1 MTLLPRLTLLAAA
14 LAPLLASAGLHAEAM
29 YFTPCAD
36 TAVPGSLCSGLNVPG
51 SYDAQ
56 GRAVG
61 EPDAMHVFVR
71 KIAADVSAGKPAK
84 GTLWLVAGG
93 PGESG
98 AAFYSLLP
106 TLRRSF
112 PGFEFLIPDHR
123 GTGHSSRLCK
133 VEESEQSPGGRA
145 LAGAEWGSCFAGINL
160 MPDYAAQ
167 FSITTAAR
175 DLQALIDGEQG
186 KNKAPVYVYG
196 VSYGTQLV
204 LRTLQLGP
212 LPVKGVILDSLVPPQ
227 TDARWDLSQRSH
239 VVDAAGRQVLARCD
253 ADAACHAALGE
264 PAASVYR
271 RVLDKVQ
278 ADPAMLAKIPG
289 KNLKNFLGG
298 MLDVPAARDRIPYLL
313 HDLDHGKEGELTAVR
328 ATLTQAAASLGSYPQ
343 SPLSIPLVNIISN
356 SENNLQAS
364 LRPGWT
370 AADID
375 RDEAGLLFSSPLPRI
390 LLGGGLPT
398 YPRDGYFGAL
408 PAAMP
413 PTLVLQ
419 GTLDPKTPY
428 AGAQA
433 QVQAL
438 TQSKAGKVALSTV
451 HDAPHFIL
459 WTAPACFERASTR
472 FIAGKPAQDC
482 TLQFPPTN

>member
-1 MTLLPRLTLLAAA
+1 MTFLPRLTLLST
-14 LAPLLASAGLHAEAM
+14 LLASTCLHAEPLV
-29 YFTPCAD
+29 FTPCSD
-36 TAVPGSLCSGLNVPG
+36 TAAPGSLCSGLNVPG

-56 GRAVG
+56 GRAIG
-61 EPDAMHVFVR
+61 DADAMHVFVR
-71 KIAADVSAGKPAK
+71 KFAADVPAGKPAK

-145 LAGAEWGSCFAGINL
+145 LAGVEWGSCFAGINL
-160 MPDYAAQ
+160 VPEYAGQ
-167 FSITTAAR
+167 FSITMAAR
-175 DLQALIDGEQG
+175 DLKGLIEGEQG
-186 KNKAPVYVYG
+186 KKKPPVYVYS

-212 LPVKGVILDSLVPPQ
+212 LPVQGVILDSLVPPQ

-239 VVDAAGRQVLARCD
+239 VVNTVGMQALARCD
-253 ADAACHAALGE
+253 ADAACHSALGE
-264 PAASVYR
+264 PAATLYR
-271 RVLDKVQ
+271 RVLDKAQ
-278 ADPAMLAKIPG
+278 ADPALLATIPG

-298 MLDVPAARDRIPYLL
+298 MLDVPNARARIPYLL
-313 HDLDHGKEGELTAVR
+313 QDLDRGGEAELASVR
-328 ATLTQAAASLGSYPQ
+328 ATLTDAAASLGSYPQ
-343 SPLSIPLVNIISN
+343 SPLSIPLVSIISN
-356 SENNLQAS
+356 SENNLQPS

-370 AADID
+370 AADIA
-375 RDEAGLLFSSPLPRI
+375 RDEADLLFTSPLPRI

-398 YPRDGYFGAL
+398 YPRDVYFGVL
-408 PAAMP
+408 PEKMP

-433 QVQAL
+433 QVQAF
-438 TQSKAGKVALSTV
+438 TQSKAGKVALSSV
-451 HDAPHFIL
+451 HNAPHFIL
-459 WTAPACFERASTR
+459 WTAPACFEQASKR
-472 FIAGKPAQDC
+472 FIAGKPAHDC
-482 TLQFPPTN
+482 TL

>member
-1 MTLLPRLTLLAAA
+1 MTFLPRLTLLST
-14 LAPLLASAGLHAEAM
+14 LLASTCLHAEPLV
-29 YFTPCAD
+29 FTPCSD
-36 TAVPGSLCSGLNVPG
+36 TAAPGSLCSGLNVPG

-56 GRAVG
+56 GRAIG
-61 EPDAMHVFVR
+61 SADAMHVFVR
-71 KIAADVSAGKPAK
+71 KFAADVPAGKPAK

-160 MPDYAAQ
+160 VPEYAGQ
-167 FSITTAAR
+167 FSITMAAR
-175 DLQALIDGEQG
+175 DLKALIEGEQG
-186 KNKAPVYVYG
+186 KKKPPVYVYS

-212 LPVKGVILDSLVPPQ
+212 LPVQGIIFDSLVPPQ

-239 VVDAAGRQVLARCD
+239 VVNTVGMQVLASCD
-253 ADAACHAALGE
+253 ADAACHSALGE
-264 PAASVYR
+264 PAATLYR
-271 RVLDKVQ
+271 RVLDKAQ
-278 ADPAMLAKIPG
+278 ADPALLATIPG

-298 MLDVPAARDRIPYLL
+298 MLDVPNARARIPYLL
-313 HDLDHGKEGELTAVR
+313 QDLDRGGETELTSVR
-328 ATLTQAAASLGSYPQ
+328 ATLTDAAASLGSYPQ
-343 SPLSIPLVNIISN
+343 SPLSIPLVSIISN
-356 SENNLQAS
+356 SENNLQPS

-370 AADID
+370 AADIA
-375 RDEAGLLFSSPLPRI
+375 RDEAELLFTSPLPRI

-398 YPRDGYFGAL
+398 YPRDAYFGVL
-408 PAAMP
+408 PEKMP

-433 QVQAL
+433 QVRAL
-438 TQSKAGKVALSTV
+438 TQRKAGKVALSTV
-451 HDAPHFIL
+451 HNAPHFIL
-459 WTAPACFERASTR
+459 WTAPACFEQASTR
-472 FIAGKPAQDC
+472 FIAGKPAHDC
-482 TLQFPPTN
+482 TL

>member
-1 MTLLPRLTLLAAA
+1 MTLLPRLSLLATLLAG
-14 LAPLLASAGLHAEAM
+14 ASLHAEPM
-29 YFTPCAD
+29 FFTPCSD
-36 TAVPGSLCSGLNVPG
+36 TAAPGSLCSGLNVPG
-51 SYDAQ
+51 HYDAQ

-61 EPDAMHVFVR
+61 DADAMHVFVR
-71 KIAADVSAGKPAK
+71 KFAADVPAGKPAR

-98 AAFYSLLP
+98 ASFYSLLP

-145 LAGAEWGSCFAGINL
+145 LAGAEWASCFKGINL
-160 MPDYAAQ
+160 MPEYAAQ

-175 DLQALIDGEQG
+175 DLKALIEGERSKRKQP
-186 KNKAPVYVYG
+186 PVYVYS

-212 LPVKGVILDSLVPPQ
+212 LPVQGVIFDSLVPPQ

-239 VVDAAGRQVLARCD
+239 VVNQVGLQVLARCD
-253 ADAACHAALGE
+253 ADAACHATLGE
-264 PAASVYR
+264 PAEALYR

-278 ADPAMLAKIPG
+278 AEPALLAKIPG
-289 KNLKNFLGG
+289 KNLKNFLGS
-298 MLDVPAARDRIPYLL
+298 MLDVPAARARIPSLL
-313 HDLDHGKEGELTAVR
+313 RDLDQGKDGELAAVR
-328 ATLTQAAASLGSYPQ
+328 ATLTDAAASLGSYPQ
-343 SPLSIPLVNIISN
+343 SPLSIPLVSIISN
-356 SENNLQAS
+356 SENNLQPS
-364 LRPGWT
+364 LRPDWT
-370 AADID
+370 AADLD
-375 RDEAGLLFSSPLPRI
+375 REEADLLLTSPLPRI

-398 YPRDGYFGAL
+398 YPRDAYFGAL
-408 PAAMP
+408 PAKVP

-438 TQSKAGKVALSTV
+438 TQRKAGKVALVTV
-451 HDAPHFIL
+451 HNAPHFIL
-459 WTAPACFERASTR
+459 WTAPACFEQASTR
-472 FIAGKPAQDC
+472 FLAGKPAQDC
-482 TLQFPPTN
+482 TL

>member
-1 MTLLPRLTLLAAA
+1 MTLLPRLSLLATV
-14 LAPLLASAGLHAEAM
+14 LAPLLMAGTCLHAEPM
-29 YFTPCAD
+29 FFTPCSD
-36 TAVPGSLCSGLNVPG
+36 TAAPGSLCSGLNVPG

-61 EPDAMHVFVR
+61 DADAMHVFVR
-71 KIAADVSAGKPAK
+71 KFAADVPAGKPAK

-98 AAFYSLLP
+98 ASFYSLLP
-106 TLRRSF
+106 ALRRSF

-145 LAGAEWGSCFAGINL
+145 LAGAEWASCFKGINL
-160 MPDYAAQ
+160 MPEYAAQ

-175 DLQALIDGEQG
+175 DLQALIEGERSKSKRKQP
-186 KNKAPVYVYG
+186 PVYVYS

-204 LRTLQLGP
+204 LRTLQLGA
-212 LPVKGVILDSLVPPQ
+212 LPVQGVIFDSLVPPQ

-239 VVDAAGRQVLARCD
+239 VVNQVGLQVLARCD

-264 PAASVYR
+264 PAATVYR
-271 RVLDKVQ
+271 RVLDKAQ
-278 ADPAMLAKIPG
+278 ADPALLAKIPG

-298 MLDVPAARDRIPYLL
+298 MLDVPAARARIPYLL
-313 HDLDHGKEGELTAVR
+313 HDLDRGGETELAAVR
-328 ATLTQAAASLGSYPQ
+328 ATLTDAAASLGSYPQ
-343 SPLSIPLVNIISN
+343 SPLSIPLVSIISN
-356 SENNLQAS
+356 SENNLQPS
-364 LRPGWT
+364 LRPNWT
-370 AADID
+370 AFDLDREEAD
-375 RDEAGLLFSSPLPRI
+375 LLLTSPLPRI

-398 YPRDGYFGAL
+398 YPRDAYFGAL
-408 PAAMP
+408 PAKVP

-438 TQSKAGKVALSTV
+438 RQSKAGKVVLSTV
-451 HDAPHFIL
+451 QNAPHFIL
-459 WTAPACFERASTR
+459 WTAPACFEQATSR
-472 FIAGKPAQDC
+472 FIAGKAPQDC
-482 TLQFPPTN
+482 AL

>member
-1 MTLLPRLTLLAAA
+1 MTLLPRLTLLAA
-14 LAPLLASAGLHAEAM
+14 LLAGTSLHAEPM
-29 YFTPCAD
+29 FFTPCSD
-36 TAVPGSLCSGLNVPG
+36 TAAPGSLCSGLNVPG

-61 EPDAMHVFVR
+61 EADAMHVFVR
-71 KIAADVSAGKPAK
+71 KFAADVPAGKPAK

-98 AAFYSLLP
+98 ASFYSLLP
-106 TLRRSF
+106 ALRRSF

-145 LAGAEWGSCFAGINL
+145 LAGAEWASCFKGINL
-160 MPDYAAQ
+160 MPEYAAQ

-175 DLQALIDGEQG
+175 DLKALIEGERS
-186 KNKAPVYVYG
+186 KRKRPPVYVYS

-212 LPVKGVILDSLVPPQ
+212 LPVQGVIFDSLVPPQ
-227 TDARWDLSQRSH
+227 ADARWDLSQRSH
-239 VVDAAGRQVLARCD
+239 VVNQVGLQVLARCD

-264 PAASVYR
+264 PAATLYR

-278 ADPAMLAKIPG
+278 ADPALLAKVPG

-298 MLDVPAARDRIPYLL
+298 MLDVPAARARIPSLL
-313 HDLDHGKEGELTAVR
+313 RDLDQGKDGELAAVR
-328 ATLTQAAASLGSYPQ
+328 ATLTDAAASLGSYPQ
-343 SPLSIPLVNIISN
+343 SPLSIPLVSIISN
-356 SENNLQAS
+356 SENNLQPS
-364 LRPGWT
+364 LRPDWT
-370 AADID
+370 AADLD
-375 RDEAGLLFSSPLPRI
+375 REEADLLLTSPLPRI

-398 YPRDGYFGAL
+398 YPRDAYFGAL
-408 PAAMP
+408 PAKVP

-438 TQSKAGKVALSTV
+438 TQRKAGKVALVTV
-451 HDAPHFIL
+451 HNAPHFIL
-459 WTAPACFERASTR
+459 WTAPACFEQASTR
-472 FIAGKPAQDC
+472 FLAGKPAQDC
-482 TLQFPPTN
+482 TL

>member
-1 MTLLPRLTLLAAA
+1 MTLLPRLSLLATV
-14 LAPLLASAGLHAEAM
+14 LAPLLMAGTCLHAEPM
-29 YFTPCAD
+29 FFTPCSD
-36 TAVPGSLCSGLNVPG
+36 TAAPGSLCSGLNVPG

-56 GRAVG
+56 GHAVG
-61 EPDAMHVFVR
+61 DADAMHVFVR
-71 KIAADVSAGKPAK
+71 KFAADVPAGKPAK

-98 AAFYSLLP
+98 ASFYSLLP
-106 TLRRSF
+106 ALRRSF

-145 LAGAEWGSCFAGINL
+145 LAGAEWASCFKGINL
-160 MPDYAAQ
+160 MPEYAAQ

-175 DLQALIDGEQG
+175 DLQALIEGERSKSKRKQP
-186 KNKAPVYVYG
+186 PVYVYS

-204 LRTLQLGP
+204 LRTLQLGA
-212 LPVKGVILDSLVPPQ
+212 LPVQGVIFDSLVPPQ

-239 VVDAAGRQVLARCD
+239 VVNQVGLQVLARCD

-264 PAASVYR
+264 PAATVYR
-271 RVLDKVQ
+271 RVLDKAQ
-278 ADPAMLAKIPG
+278 ADPALLAKIPG

-298 MLDVPAARDRIPYLL
+298 MLDVPAARARIPYLL
-313 HDLDHGKEGELTAVR
+313 HDLDRGGETELAAVR
-328 ATLTQAAASLGSYPQ
+328 ATLTDAAASLGSYPQ
-343 SPLSIPLVNIISN
+343 SPLSIPLVSIISN
-356 SENNLQAS
+356 SENNLQPS
-364 LRPGWT
+364 LRPNWT
-370 AADID
+370 AFDLDREEAD
-375 RDEAGLLFSSPLPRI
+375 LLLTSPLPRI

-398 YPRDGYFGAL
+398 YPRDAYFGAL
-408 PAAMP
+408 PAKVP

-438 TQSKAGKVALSTV
+438 RQSKAGKVVLSTV
-451 HDAPHFIL
+451 QNAPHFIL
-459 WTAPACFERASTR
+459 WTAPACFEQATSR
-472 FIAGKPAQDC
+472 FIAGKAPQDC
-482 TLQFPPTN
+482 AL

>member
-1 MTLLPRLTLLAAA
+1 MTLLPRLSLLATLLAG
-14 LAPLLASAGLHAEAM
+14 ASLHAEPM
-29 YFTPCAD
+29 FFTPCSD
-36 TAVPGSLCSGLNVPG
+36 TAAPGSLCSGLNVPG
-51 SYDAQ
+51 HYDAQ

-61 EPDAMHVFVR
+61 DADAMHVFVR
-71 KIAADVSAGKPAK
+71 KFAADVPAGKPAK

-98 AAFYSLLP
+98 ASFYSLLP

-145 LAGAEWGSCFAGINL
+145 LAGAEWASCFKGINL
-160 MPDYAAQ
+160 MPEYAAQ

-175 DLQALIDGEQG
+175 DLKALIEGERSKRKQP
-186 KNKAPVYVYG
+186 PVYVYS

-212 LPVKGVILDSLVPPQ
+212 LPVQGVIFDSLVPPQ

-239 VVDAAGRQVLARCD
+239 VVNQVGLQVLARCD
-253 ADAACHAALGE
+253 ADAACHATLGE
-264 PAASVYR
+264 PAEALYR

-278 ADPAMLAKIPG
+278 AEPALLAKIPG
-289 KNLKNFLGG
+289 KNLKNFLGS
-298 MLDVPAARDRIPYLL
+298 MLDVPAARARIPSLL
-313 HDLDHGKEGELTAVR
+313 HDLDQGKDGELAAVR
-328 ATLTQAAASLGSYPQ
+328 ATLTDAAASLGSYPQ
-343 SPLSIPLVNIISN
+343 SPLSIPLVSIISN
-356 SENNLQAS
+356 SENNLQPS
-364 LRPGWT
+364 LRPDWT
-370 AADID
+370 AADLD
-375 RDEAGLLFSSPLPRI
+375 REEADLLLTSPLPRI

-398 YPRDGYFGAL
+398 YPRDAYFGAL
-408 PAAMP
+408 PAKVP

-438 TQSKAGKVALSTV
+438 TQRKAGKVALVTV
-451 HDAPHFIL
+451 HNAPHFIL
-459 WTAPACFERASTR
+459 WTAPACFEQASTR
-472 FIAGKPAQDC
+472 FLAGKPAQDC
-482 TLQFPPTN
+482 TL

>member
-1 MTLLPRLTLLAAA
+1 MTFLPCLTLLAT
-14 LAPLLASAGLHAEAM
+14 LLAGTSLHAEPLF
-29 YFTPCAD
+29 FTPCSD

-61 EPDAMHVFVR
+61 DTDAMHVFVR
-71 KIAADVSAGKPAK
+71 KIAADVPAGKPAK

-98 AAFYSLLP
+98 ASFYSLLP

-160 MPDYAAQ
+160 MPEYAGQ
-167 FSITTAAR
+167 FSITMAAR
-175 DLQALIDGEQG
+175 DLKALIEGERG
-186 KNKAPVYVYG
+186 SKKPPVYVYG

-239 VVDAAGRQVLARCD
+239 VVNTVGLQVLAQCD
-253 ADAACHAALGE
+253 ADAACHAALGD
-264 PAASVYR
+264 PAASLYR
-271 RVLDKVQ
+271 RVLDTAQ
-278 ADPAMLAKIPG
+278 ADSSLLAKIPG

-298 MLDVPAARDRIPYLL
+298 MLDVPAARARIPYLL
-313 HDLDHGKEGELTAVR
+313 RELDQGDDAELASVR
-328 ATLTQAAASLGSYPQ
+328 AILTQAAASLGSYPQ

-356 SENNLQAS
+356 SENNLQPS

-370 AADID
+370 AADTD
-375 RDEAGLLFSSPLPRI
+375 RAEADLLFSSPLPRI

-398 YPRDGYFGAL
+398 YPRDAYFGGL
-408 PAAMP
+408 PATVP
-413 PTLVLQ
+413 PMLVLQ

-438 TQSKAGKVALSTV
+438 TQNKAGKVALSTV
-451 HDAPHFIL
+451 QNAPHFLL
-459 WTAPACFERASTR
+459 WTAPACFEQASSR
-472 FIAGKPAQDC
+472 FIAGKAAQDC
-482 TLQFPPTN
+482 TL

>member
-1 MTLLPRLTLLAAA
+1 MTFLPRLTLLAV
-14 LAPLLASAGLHAEAM
+14 LLSSASLHAEPM
-29 YFTPCAD
+29 FFTPCAD
-36 TAVPGSLCSGLNVPG
+36 TAAPGSLCSGLNVPG

-56 GRAVG
+56 GSAVG
-61 EPDAMHVFVR
+61 DTDAMHVFVR
-71 KIAADVSAGKPAK
+71 KFAADVPAGKPAK

-98 AAFYSLLP
+98 ASFYSLLP

-133 VEESEQSPGGRA
+133 AEESEQSPGGRA
-145 LAGAEWGSCFAGINL
+145 LAGAEWGSCFAGLNL
-160 MPDYAAQ
+160 VPEYAGQ
-167 FSITTAAR
+167 FSITMAAR
-175 DLQALIDGEQG
+175 DLQALIEGERKVKG
-186 KNKAPVYVYG
+186 KQPPAYVYS

-212 LPVKGVILDSLVPPQ
+212 LPVKGVIFDSLVPPQ

-239 VVDAAGRQVLARCD
+239 VVNTVGMQVLAECD

-264 PAASVYR
+264 PAETLYR
-271 RVLDKVQ
+271 RVLDKAQ
-278 ADPAMLAKIPG
+278 AAPALLAKIPG

-298 MLDVPAARDRIPYLL
+298 MLDVPAARVRIPYLL
-313 HDLDHGKEGELTAVR
+313 RELDQGGETELASVR
-328 ATLTQAAASLGSYPQ
+328 VTLTQAAASLGSYPQ
-343 SPLSIPLVNIISN
+343 SPLSIPLVSIISN
-356 SENNLQAS
+356 SENNLQTS

-375 RDEAGLLFSSPLPRI
+375 RDEEKLLFTSPLPRI

-398 YPRDGYFGAL
+398 YPRDSYFGAL
-408 PAAMP
+408 PAKMP

-451 HDAPHFIL
+451 HKAPHFLL
-459 WTAPACFERASTR
+459 WTAPACFEQASTR
-472 FIAGKPAQDC
+472 FIAGKPAHDC
-482 TLQFPPTN
+482 TL

>member
-1 MTLLPRLTLLAAA
+1 MTFLPRLTLLST
-14 LAPLLASAGLHAEAM
+14 LLASTCLQAEPLV
-29 YFTPCAD
+29 FTPCSD
-36 TAVPGSLCSGLNVPG
+36 TAAPGSLCSGLNVPG

-56 GRAVG
+56 GRAIG
-61 EPDAMHVFVR
+61 SADAMHVFVR
-71 KIAADVSAGKPAK
+71 KFAADVPAGKPAK

-160 MPDYAAQ
+160 VPEYAGQ
-167 FSITTAAR
+167 FSITMAAR
-175 DLQALIDGEQG
+175 DLKALIEGEQG
-186 KNKAPVYVYG
+186 KKKPPVYVYS

-212 LPVKGVILDSLVPPQ
+212 LPVQGVILDSLVPPQ

-239 VVDAAGRQVLARCD
+239 VVNTVGMQVLARCD

-264 PAASVYR
+264 PAATLYR
-271 RVLDKVQ
+271 RVLDKAQ
-278 ADPAMLAKIPG
+278 ADPARLATIPG

-298 MLDVPAARDRIPYLL
+298 MLDVPNARARIPYLL
-313 HDLDHGKEGELTAVR
+313 QDLDRGGEAELASVR
-328 ATLTQAAASLGSYPQ
+328 ATLTDAAASLGSYPQ
-343 SPLSIPLVNIISN
+343 SPLSIPLVSIISN
-356 SENNLQAS
+356 SENNLQPS

-370 AADID
+370 VADIA
-375 RDEAGLLFSSPLPRI
+375 RDEADLLFTSPLPRI

-398 YPRDGYFGAL
+398 YPRDAYFGVL
-408 PAAMP
+408 PEKMP

-419 GTLDPKTPY
+419 GSLDPKTPY

-451 HDAPHFIL
+451 QNAPHFIL
-459 WTAPACFERASTR
+459 WTAPVCFEQASTR

-482 TLQFPPTN
+482 TL

>member
-1 MTLLPRLTLLAAA
+1 MTLLPRLTLLAT
-14 LAPLLASAGLHAEAM
+14 LLAGASLHAEPM
-29 YFTPCAD
+29 FFTPCSD
-36 TAVPGSLCSGLNVPG
+36 MAVPGSLCSGLNVPE
-51 SYDAQ
+51 SYDVQ

-61 EPDAMHVFVR
+61 EADAMHVFVR
-71 KIAADVSAGKPAK
+71 KFAADVPAGKPAK

-98 AAFYSLLP
+98 ASFYTLLP

-145 LAGAEWGSCFAGINL
+145 LAGAEWASCFKGINL
-160 MPDYAAQ
+160 TPEYAAQ

-175 DLQALIDGEQG
+175 DLKALIEGERSRRKQP
-186 KNKAPVYVYG
+186 PVYVYS

-212 LPVKGVILDSLVPPQ
+212 LPVQGVIFDSLVPPQ
-227 TDARWDLSQRSH
+227 TDARWDLSQRSR
-239 VVDAAGRQVLARCD
+239 VVNQVGMQVLARCD

-264 PAASVYR
+264 PAEALYR
-271 RVLDKVQ
+271 RVLDKAQ
-278 ADPAMLAKIPG
+278 ADPALLAKIPG

-298 MLDVPAARDRIPYLL
+298 MLDVPAARARIPYLL
-313 HDLDHGKEGELTAVR
+313 HDLDRGGEAELAAVR
-328 ATLTQAAASLGSYPQ
+328 ATLTDAAAGLGSYPQ
-343 SPLSIPLVNIISN
+343 SPLSIPLVSIISN
-356 SENNLQAS
+356 SENNLQPS
-364 LRPGWT
+364 LRPNWT
-370 AADID
+370 AADLE
-375 RDEAGLLFSSPLPRI
+375 REEADLLLTSPLPRI

-398 YPRDGYFGAL
+398 YPRDAYFGAL
-408 PAAMP
+408 PAKVP

-438 TQSKAGKVALSTV
+438 TQRKAGKVSLSSV
-451 HDAPHFIL
+451 HNAPHFIL
-459 WTAPACFERASTR
+459 WTAPACFEQATTR
-472 FIAGKPAQDC
+472 FIAGKAAQDC
-482 TLQFPPTN
+482 TL

>member
-1 MTLLPRLTLLAAA
+1 MTLLPRLSLLATLLAG
-14 LAPLLASAGLHAEAM
+14 ASLHAEPM
-29 YFTPCAD
+29 FFTPCSD
-36 TAVPGSLCSGLNVPG
+36 TAAPGSLCSGLNVPG
-51 SYDAQ
+51 HYDAQ

-61 EPDAMHVFVR
+61 DADAMHVFVR
-71 KIAADVSAGKPAK
+71 KFAADVPAGKPAK

-98 AAFYSLLP
+98 ASFYSLLP

-145 LAGAEWGSCFAGINL
+145 LAGAEWGSCFKGINL
-160 MPDYAAQ
+160 MPEYAAQ

-175 DLQALIDGEQG
+175 DLKALIEGERS
-186 KNKAPVYVYG
+186 KRKRPPVYVYS

-212 LPVKGVILDSLVPPQ
+212 LPVQGVILDSLVPPQ

-239 VVDAAGRQVLARCD
+239 VVNQVGMQVLARCD

-264 PAASVYR
+264 PAEALYR
-271 RVLDKVQ
+271 RVLDKTQ
-278 ADPAMLAKIPG
+278 ADPALLAKIPG
-289 KNLKNFLGG
+289 KNLKNFLGS
-298 MLDVPAARDRIPYLL
+298 MLDVPAARARIPSLL
-313 HDLDHGKEGELTAVR
+313 RDLDQGKDGELASVR

-343 SPLSIPLVNIISN
+343 SPLSIPLVSIISN
-356 SENNLQAS
+356 SENNLQPS
-364 LRPGWT
+364 LRPDWT
-370 AADID
+370 AADLD
-375 RDEAGLLFSSPLPRI
+375 REEADLLLTSPLPRI

-398 YPRDGYFGAL
+398 YPRDAYFGAL
-408 PAAMP
+408 PAKVP

-438 TQSKAGKVALSTV
+438 TQRKAGKVALATV
-451 HDAPHFIL
+451 HNAPHFIL
-459 WTAPACFERASTR
+459 WTAPACFEQATTR
-472 FIAGKPAQDC
+472 FMAGKAAQDC
-482 TLQFPPTN
+482 TLQFPPTI

>member
-1 MTLLPRLTLLAAA
+1 MTLLPRLTLLAT
-14 LAPLLASAGLHAEAM
+14 LLADTSLHAEPM
-29 YFTPCAD
+29 FFTPCSD
-36 TAVPGSLCSGLNVPG
+36 TAVSGSLCSGLNVPG

-61 EPDAMHVFVR
+61 DADAMHVFVR
-71 KIAADVSAGKPAK
+71 KFAADVPAGKPAK

-145 LAGAEWGSCFAGINL
+145 LAGAEWASCFKGINL
-160 MPDYAAQ
+160 TPEYAGQ
-167 FSITTAAR
+167 FSITTAAL
-175 DLQALIDGEQG
+175 DLKALIEGERSKHKQPP
-186 KNKAPVYVYG
+186 AYVYS

-212 LPVKGVILDSLVPPQ
+212 LPVKGVIFDSLVPPQ
-227 TDARWDLSQRSH
+227 TDARWDLSQRSQ
-239 VVDAAGRQVLARCD
+239 VVNQVGLQVLARCD

-264 PAASVYR
+264 PAEALYR
-271 RVLDKVQ
+271 RVLDKAQ
-278 ADPAMLAKIPG
+278 ADLALLAKIPG

-298 MLDVPAARDRIPYLL
+298 MLDVPAARARIPYLL
-313 HDLDHGKEGELTAVR
+313 HDLDRGGETELAAVR
-328 ATLTQAAASLGSYPQ
+328 ATLADAAASLGSYPQ
-343 SPLSIPLVNIISN
+343 SPLSIPLVSIISN
-356 SENNLQAS
+356 SENNLQPS
-364 LRPGWT
+364 LRPDWT
-370 AADID
+370 AADLE
-375 RDEAGLLFSSPLPRI
+375 REEADLLLTSPLPRI

-398 YPRDGYFGAL
+398 YPRDAYFGAL
-408 PAAMP
+408 PAKVP

-438 TQSKAGKVALSTV
+438 TQRKAGKVALSTV
-451 HDAPHFIL
+451 QNAPHFIL
-459 WTAPACFERASTR
+459 WTAPACFEQATTR
-472 FIAGKPAQDC
+472 FIAGKQAQDC
-482 TLQFPPTN
+482 TL

>member
-1 MTLLPRLTLLAAA
+1 MTFLPRLTLLVT
-14 LAPLLASAGLHAEAM
+14 LLAGSSLHAEPM
-29 YFTPCAD
+29 YFTPCSDMA
-36 TAVPGSLCSGLNVPG
+36 APGSLCSGLNVPG
-51 SYDAQ
+51 SYDEQ
-56 GRAVG
+56 GRAIG
-61 EPDAMHVFVR
+61 DADAMHVFVR
-71 KIAADVSAGKPAK
+71 KFAADVPAGKPAK

-98 AAFYSLLP
+98 ASFYSLLP

-133 VEESEQSPGGRA
+133 AEESEQSPGGRA

-160 MPDYAAQ
+160 VPEYAGQ
-167 FSITTAAR
+167 FSITMAAR
-175 DLQALIDGEQG
+175 DLQALIEGER
-186 KNKAPVYVYG
+186 KAKSKQPPAYVYS

-204 LRTLQLGP
+204 LRALQLGP
-212 LPVKGVILDSLVPPQ
+212 LPVEGVIFDSLVPPQ

-239 VVDAAGRQVLARCD
+239 VVNTVGMQVLARCD
-253 ADAACHAALGE
+253 ADAACHSALGE
-264 PAASVYR
+264 PAATLYR
-271 RVLDKVQ
+271 RVLDKMQ
-278 ADPAMLAKIPG
+278 ADPALLAQIPG

-298 MLDVPAARDRIPYLL
+298 MLDVPAARARIPYLL
-313 HDLDHGKEGELTAVR
+313 QELDQGGDAELASVR
-328 ATLTQAAASLGSYPQ
+328 AILTQAAASLGSYPQ

-356 SENNLQAS
+356 SENNLQPS
-364 LRPGWT
+364 LRPGWA

-375 RDEAGLLFSSPLPRI
+375 RDEADLLFTSPLPRI

-398 YPRDGYFGAL
+398 YPRDTYFGAL
-408 PAAMP
+408 PAKLP

-433 QVQAL
+433 QVRAL
-438 TQSKAGKVALSTV
+438 AQSKAGKVALSTV
-451 HDAPHFIL
+451 QNAPHFIL
-459 WTAPACFERASTR
+459 WTAPACLEQASTR
-472 FIAGKPAQDC
+472 FIVGKPAQDC
-482 TLQFPPTN
+482 TL

>member
-1 MTLLPRLTLLAAA
+1 MLFLPLSSLLVTLLAAA
-14 LAPLLASAGLHAEAM
+14 SLHAEPM
-29 YFTPCAD
+29 YFTPCSD
-36 TAVPGSLCSGLNVPG
+36 TAIPGSLCSGLNVPG

-61 EPDAMHVFVR
+61 DTDAMHVFVR
-71 KIAADVSAGKPAK
+71 KIAADVPAGKPVK
-84 GTLWLVAGG
+84 GSLWLVAGG
-93 PGESG
+93 PGEAG
-98 AAFYSLLP
+98 ASFYSLLP
-106 TLRRSF
+106 TLRRGF

-123 GTGHSSRLCK
+123 GTGHSSRLCR

-160 MPDYAAQ
+160 MPEYAGQ
-167 FSITTAAR
+167 FSVTTAAR
-175 DLQALIDGEQG
+175 DLKALIEGEQG
-186 KNKAPVYVYG
+186 KKKPPVYVYS

-212 LPVKGVILDSLVPPQ
+212 LPVQGVIFDSLVPPQ

-239 VVDAAGRQVLARCD
+239 VVNQVGMQVLTQCD

-264 PAASVYR
+264 PAVILYR
-271 RVLDKVQ
+271 RVLGKAQ
-278 ADPAMLAKIPG
+278 ADATLLAKIPG

-298 MLDVPAARDRIPYLL
+298 MLDVPAARTRIPYLL
-313 HDLDHGKEGELTAVR
+313 RELDQGGDAELASVR
-328 ATLTQAAASLGSYPQ
+328 AILTQAAASLGSYPQ

-356 SENNLQAS
+356 SENNLQPS
-364 LRPGWT
+364 LRPAWT
-370 AADID
+370 ATDID
-375 RDEAGLLFSSPLPRI
+375 REEADLLFTSPLPRI

-398 YPRDGYFGAL
+398 YPRDAYFGTL
-408 PAAMP
+408 PAKMP

-438 TQSKAGKVALSTV
+438 TQRKVGKVTLSTV
-451 HDAPHFIL
+451 QNAPHFIL
-459 WTAPACFERASTR
+459 WTAPACFEQASQR
-472 FIAGKPAQDC
+472 FIAGKTAQDC
-482 TLQFPPTN
+482 TL

>member
-1 MTLLPRLTLLAAA
+1 MTVLPRLTLLAT
-14 LAPLLASAGLHAEAM
+14 LLAGASLHAEPM
-29 YFTPCAD
+29 LFTPCSD
-36 TAVPGSLCSGLNVPG
+36 TAAPGSLCSGLNVPG

-61 EPDAMHVFVR
+61 DADAMHVFVR
-71 KIAADVSAGKPAK
+71 KFAADVPAGKPAK
-84 GTLWLVAGG
+84 GTVWLVAGG

-98 AAFYSLLP
+98 ASFYSLLP

-145 LAGAEWGSCFAGINL
+145 LAGAEWASCFTGINL
-160 MPDYAAQ
+160 MPEYAAQ

-175 DLQALIDGEQG
+175 DLKALIEGERSKSKRKQ
-186 KNKAPVYVYG
+186 PSVYVYS

-212 LPVKGVILDSLVPPQ
+212 LPVQGVIFDSLVPPQ

-239 VVDAAGRQVLARCD
+239 VVNQVGMQVLARCD
-253 ADAACHAALGE
+253 ADAACHATLGE
-264 PAASVYR
+264 PAATLHR
-271 RVLDKVQ
+271 RVLEKMQ
-278 ADPAMLAKIPG
+278 ADPALLAKIPG

-298 MLDVPAARDRIPYLL
+298 MLDVPAARARIAYLL
-313 HDLDHGKEGELTAVR
+313 RDLDQGKDGELASVR
-328 ATLTQAAASLGSYPQ
+328 ATLTQAAAELGSYPQ
-343 SPLSIPLVNIISN
+343 SPLSIPLVSIISN
-356 SENNLQAS
+356 SENNLQPS
-364 LRPGWT
+364 LRPNWT
-370 AADID
+370 AADLD
-375 RDEAGLLFSSPLPRI
+375 REEADLLLTSPLPRI

-398 YPRDGYFGAL
+398 YARDAYFGAL
-408 PAAMP
+408 PAKVP

-438 TQSKAGKVALSTV
+438 MQRKAGKVTLATV
-451 HDAPHFIL
+451 HNAPHFIL
-459 WTAPACFERASTR
+459 WTAPACFEQATTR
-472 FIAGKPAQDC
+472 FIAGKTAQDC
-482 TLQFPPTN
+482 TL

>member
-1 MTLLPRLTLLAAA
+1 MTFLPRLTLLST
-14 LAPLLASAGLHAEAM
+14 LLASTCLHAEPLV
-29 YFTPCAD
+29 FTPCSD
-36 TAVPGSLCSGLNVPG
+36 TAAPGSLCSGLNVPG

-56 GRAVG
+56 GRAIG
-61 EPDAMHVFVR
+61 SADAMHVFVR
-71 KIAADVSAGKPAK
+71 KFAADVPAGKPAK

-160 MPDYAAQ
+160 MPEYAGQ
-167 FSITTAAR
+167 FSITMAAR
-175 DLQALIDGEQG
+175 DLKALIEGEQG
-186 KNKAPVYVYG
+186 KKKPPVYVYS

-212 LPVKGVILDSLVPPQ
+212 LPVQGVIFDSLVPPQ

-239 VVDAAGRQVLARCD
+239 VVNTVGMQALARCD
-253 ADAACHAALGE
+253 ADAACHSALGE
-264 PAASVYR
+264 PAATLYR
-271 RVLDKVQ
+271 RVLDKAQ
-278 ADPAMLAKIPG
+278 ADPALLATIPG

-298 MLDVPAARDRIPYLL
+298 MLDVPAARARIPYLL
-313 HDLDHGKEGELTAVR
+313 QDLDRGGEAELASVR
-328 ATLTQAAASLGSYPQ
+328 ATLTDAAASLGSYPQ
-343 SPLSIPLVNIISN
+343 SPLSIPLVSIISN
-356 SENNLQAS
+356 SENNLQPS

-370 AADID
+370 VADIA
-375 RDEAGLLFSSPLPRI
+375 RDEAELLFTSPLPRI
-390 LLGGGLPT
+390 LLGGGLST
-398 YPRDGYFGAL
+398 YPRDAYFGVL
-408 PAAMP
+408 PEKMP

-433 QVQAL
+433 QVRAL

-451 HDAPHFIL
+451 HNAPHFIL
-459 WTAPACFERASTR
+459 WTAPACFEQASKR
-472 FIAGKPAQDC
+472 FIAGKPAHDC
-482 TLQFPPTN
+482 TL

>member
-1 MTLLPRLTLLAAA
+1 MTLLPRLTLLAAT

-71 KIAADVSAGKPAK
+71 KIAADVPAGKPAK

-239 VVDAAGRQVLARCD
+239 VVDTAGRQVLARCD

-271 RVLDKVQ
+271 RVLDKVK

-289 KNLKNFLGG
+289 KNLKHFMGG

-313 HDLDHGKEGELTAVR
+313 HDLDQGKEDELTAVR

-356 SENNLQAS
+356 SENNLQPS

-472 FIAGKPAQDC
+472 FIAGKRAQDC

>member
-1 MTLLPRLTLLAAA
+1 MTFLPRLTLLVT
-14 LAPLLASAGLHAEAM
+14 LLAGSSLHAEPM
-29 YFTPCAD
+29 YFTPCSD
-36 TAVPGSLCSGLNVPG
+36 TAAPGSLCSGLTVPG
-51 SYDAQ
+51 RYDEQ
-56 GRAVG
+56 GRAIG
-61 EPDAMHVFVR
+61 DADAMHVFVR
-71 KIAADVSAGKPAK
+71 KFAADVPAGKPAK

-133 VEESEQSPGGRA
+133 AEESEQSPGGRA

-160 MPDYAAQ
+160 MPEYASQ
-167 FSITTAAR
+167 FSITMAAR
-175 DLQALIDGEQG
+175 DLQALIEGER
-186 KNKAPVYVYG
+186 KAKSKQPPVYVYS

-212 LPVKGVILDSLVPPQ
+212 LPVQGVIFDSLVPPQ

-239 VVDAAGRQVLARCD
+239 VVNTVGMQVLALCD
-253 ADAACHAALGE
+253 ADAACHSALGE
-264 PAASVYR
+264 PAATLYR
-271 RVLDKVQ
+271 RVLDKMQ
-278 ADPAMLAKIPG
+278 ADPALLAQIPG

-298 MLDVPAARDRIPYLL
+298 MLDVPAPRARIPYLL
-313 HDLDHGKEGELTAVR
+313 QDLDRGGEAELASVR
-328 ATLTQAAASLGSYPQ
+328 ATLTDAAASLGSYPQ

-356 SENNLQAS
+356 SENNLQPS

-370 AADID
+370 VADIA
-375 RDEAGLLFSSPLPRI
+375 RDEADLLFTSPLPRI

-398 YPRDGYFGAL
+398 YPRDTYFGVL
-408 PAAMP
+408 PEKMP

-433 QVQAL
+433 QVRAL
-438 TQSKAGKVALSTV
+438 TQSKAGKVALSSV
-451 HDAPHFIL
+451 QNAPHFIL
-459 WTAPACFERASTR
+459 WTAPACFEQASTR

-482 TLQFPPTN
+482 TL

>member
-1 MTLLPRLTLLAAA
+1 MTFLPRLTLLST
-14 LAPLLASAGLHAEAM
+14 LLACTCLHAEPLV
-29 YFTPCAD
+29 FTPCSD
-36 TAVPGSLCSGLNVPG
+36 TAAPGSLCSGLNVPG

-61 EPDAMHVFVR
+61 SADAMHVFVR
-71 KIAADVSAGKPAK
+71 KFAAEVPAGKSAK

-98 AAFYSLLP
+98 ASFYSLLP

-145 LAGAEWGSCFAGINL
+145 LAGAEWGSCFTGINL
-160 MPDYAAQ
+160 VPEYAGQ
-167 FSITTAAR
+167 FSITMAAR
-175 DLQALIDGEQG
+175 DLKALIEGERG
-186 KNKAPVYVYG
+186 KSKRKQPPVYVYS

-212 LPVKGVILDSLVPPQ
+212 LPVQGVILDSLVPPQ
-227 TDARWDLSQRSH
+227 TDARRDLSQRSH
-239 VVDAAGRQVLARCD
+239 VVNTVGMQVLARCD
-253 ADAACHAALGE
+253 ADAACHSALGE
-264 PAASVYR
+264 PAATLYR
-271 RVLDKVQ
+271 RVLEKAQ
-278 ADPAMLAKIPG
+278 ADPALLATIPG

-298 MLDVPAARDRIPYLL
+298 MLDVPNARARIPYLL
-313 HDLDHGKEGELTAVR
+313 QDLDRGGEAELASVR
-328 ATLTQAAASLGSYPQ
+328 AALTDAAASLGSYPQ
-343 SPLSIPLVNIISN
+343 SPLSIPLVSIISN
-356 SENNLQAS
+356 SENNLQPS

-370 AADID
+370 AADIA
-375 RDEAGLLFSSPLPRI
+375 RDEADLLFTSPLPRI

-398 YPRDGYFGAL
+398 YPRDAYFGVL
-408 PAAMP
+408 PEKMP

-433 QVQAL
+433 QVRAL

-451 HDAPHFIL
+451 QNAPHFIL
-459 WTAPACFERASTR
+459 WTAPACFEQASTR
-472 FIAGKPAQDC
+472 FIAGKPAPDC
-482 TLQFPPTN
+482 TL

>member
-1 MTLLPRLTLLAAA
+1 MTFLPRLTLLAT
-14 LAPLLASAGLHAEAM
+14 LLAGTSLHAEPLF
-29 YFTPCAD
+29 FTPCSD
-36 TAVPGSLCSGLNVPG
+36 TAAPGSLCSGLNVPG

-61 EPDAMHVFVR
+61 DTDAMHVFVR
-71 KIAADVSAGKPAK
+71 KFAADVPADKPVK

-98 AAFYSLLP
+98 ASFYNLLP

-133 VEESEQSPGGRA
+133 LEESEQSPGGRA

-160 MPDYAAQ
+160 MPEYAGQ
-167 FSITTAAR
+167 FSITMAAR
-175 DLQALIDGEQG
+175 DLKTLIEGERG
-186 KNKAPVYVYG
+186 SKKPPVYVYG

-212 LPVKGVILDSLVPPQ
+212 LPVKGVILDSMVPPQ

-239 VVDAAGRQVLARCD
+239 VVNTVGMQVLARCD
-253 ADAACHAALGE
+253 AQASCHAELGE
-264 PAASVYR
+264 PAATLYR
-271 RVLDKVQ
+271 RVLDKAQ
-278 ADPAMLAKIPG
+278 ADPALLAKIPG
-289 KNLKNFLGG
+289 KNLKNFLGA
-298 MLDVPAARDRIPYLL
+298 MLDVPAVRARIAYLL
-313 HDLDHGKEGELTAVR
+313 RDLDQGGDAELASVR
-328 ATLTQAAASLGSYPQ
+328 AMLTQAAASLGNYPQ

-356 SENNLQAS
+356 SENNLQPS
-364 LRPGWT
+364 LRPGW
-370 AADID
+370 AAIDID
-375 RDEAGLLFSSPLPRI
+375 REEADLLFASPLPRI

-398 YPRDGYFGAL
+398 YPRNAYFGAL
-408 PAAMP
+408 PMKVP

-433 QVQAL
+433 QVQVL

-451 HDAPHFIL
+451 HNATHFLL
-459 WTAPACFERASTR
+459 WTAPACFEQASTR
-472 FIAGKPAQDC
+472 FIAGKQAQDC
-482 TLQFPPTN
+482 TL

>member
-1 MTLLPRLTLLAAA
+1 MTLLPRLTLLAA
-14 LAPLLASAGLHAEAM
+14 LLAGTSLHAEPM
-29 YFTPCAD
+29 FFTPCSD
-36 TAVPGSLCSGLNVPG
+36 TAAPGSLCSGLNVPG

-61 EPDAMHVFVR
+61 EADAMHVFVR
-71 KIAADVSAGKPAK
+71 KFAADVPAGKPAK

-98 AAFYSLLP
+98 ASFYSLLP

-145 LAGAEWGSCFAGINL
+145 LAGAEWASCFKGINL
-160 MPDYAAQ
+160 MPEYAAQ

-175 DLQALIDGEQG
+175 DLKALIEGERSKRKQP
-186 KNKAPVYVYG
+186 PVYVYS

-212 LPVKGVILDSLVPPQ
+212 LPIKGVIFDSLVPPQ
-227 TDARWDLSQRSH
+227 TDARWDLSQRSR
-239 VVDAAGRQVLARCD
+239 VVNQVGLQVLARCD

-264 PAASVYR
+264 PVATLYR
-271 RVLDKVQ
+271 RVLDKAQ
-278 ADPAMLAKIPG
+278 ADPALLAKIPG
-289 KNLKNFLGG
+289 KNLKNFLGS
-298 MLDVPAARDRIPYLL
+298 MLDVPAARARIPYLL
-313 HDLDHGKEGELTAVR
+313 HDLDQGKDGELAAVR
-328 ATLTQAAASLGSYPQ
+328 ATLTEAAAGLGSYPQ
-343 SPLSIPLVNIISN
+343 SPLSIPLVSIISN
-356 SENNLQAS
+356 SENNLQPS
-364 LRPGWT
+364 LRPDWT
-370 AADID
+370 AADLE
-375 RDEAGLLFSSPLPRI
+375 REEADLLLTSPLPRI

-398 YPRDGYFGAL
+398 YPRDAYFGAL
-408 PAAMP
+408 PAKMP

-438 TQSKAGKVALSTV
+438 TQRKAGKVALATV
-451 HDAPHFIL
+451 QNAPHFIL
-459 WTAPACFERASTR
+459 WTAPACFEQASTR

-482 TLQFPPTN
+482 TL

>member
-1 MTLLPRLTLLAAA
+1 MTFLPRLTLLAT
-14 LAPLLASAGLHAEAM
+14 LMVGTSLHAEPM
-29 YFTPCAD
+29 FFTPCSD
-36 TAVPGSLCSGLNVPG
+36 TAAPGSLCSGLNVPG

-56 GRAVG
+56 GRG
-61 EPDAMHVFVR
+61 IGDPDAMHVFVR
-71 KIAADVSAGKPAK
+71 KFAADVPAGKPAK

-98 AAFYSLLP
+98 ASFYNLLP

-123 GTGHSSRLCK
+123 GAGNSSRLCK
-133 VEESEQSPGGRA
+133 VEESRESPGGRA
-145 LAGAEWGSCFAGINL
+145 LSGAEWGSCFAGINL
-160 MPDYAAQ
+160 MPEYAAQ
-167 FSITTAAR
+167 FSITMAAR
-175 DLQALIDGEQG
+175 DLKALIEGERG
-186 KNKAPVYVYG
+186 SRKPPVYVYG

-227 TDARWDLSQRSH
+227 TDVHRDLSQRSH
-239 VVDAAGRQVLARCD
+239 VVNTVGMQVLAECD

-264 PAASVYR
+264 PAASLYR
-271 RVLDKVQ
+271 RVLDKAQ
-278 ADPAMLAKIPG
+278 ADPALLAKIPG

-298 MLDVPAARDRIPYLL
+298 MLDVPSARVRIPYLL
-313 HDLDHGKEGELTAVR
+313 RELDQGGEAELTAVR
-328 ATLTQAAASLGSYPQ
+328 ATLTQAAASLGSYSQ
-343 SPLSIPLVNIISN
+343 SPLSIPLVSIISN
-356 SENNLQAS
+356 SENNLQPS

-375 RDEAGLLFSSPLPRI
+375 RDEENLLFTSPLPRI

-398 YPRDGYFGAL
+398 YPRDAYFGTL
-408 PAAMP
+408 PAKMP

-438 TQSKAGKVALSTV
+438 TQSKAGKVVLSTV
-451 HDAPHFIL
+451 HKAPHFLL
-459 WTAPACFERASTR
+459 WTAPACFEQASTR
-472 FIAGKPAQDC
+472 FIAGKAAQDC
-482 TLQFPPTN
+482 TL

>member
-1 MTLLPRLTLLAAA
+1 MTLLPRLTLLAT
-14 LAPLLASAGLHAEAM
+14 LLASTCLHAEPLV
-29 YFTPCAD
+29 FTLCSD
-36 TAVPGSLCSGLNVPG
+36 TAAPGSLCSGLNVPG

-56 GRAVG
+56 GRAIG
-61 EPDAMHVFVR
+61 DADAMHVFVR
-71 KIAADVSAGKPAK
+71 KFAADVPAGKPAK

-160 MPDYAAQ
+160 VPEYAGQ
-167 FSITTAAR
+167 FSITMAAR
-175 DLQALIDGEQG
+175 DLKALIEGEQG
-186 KNKAPVYVYG
+186 KKKPPVYVYS

-212 LPVKGVILDSLVPPQ
+212 LPVQGIILDSLVPPQ

-239 VVDAAGRQVLARCD
+239 VVNTVGMQVLARCD

-264 PAASVYR
+264 PAATLYR
-271 RVLDKVQ
+271 RVLDKAQ
-278 ADPAMLAKIPG
+278 ADPALLATIPG

-298 MLDVPAARDRIPYLL
+298 MLDVPNARARIPYLL
-313 HDLDHGKEGELTAVR
+313 QDLDRGDETELASVR
-328 ATLTQAAASLGSYPQ
+328 ATLTDAATSLGSYPQ
-343 SPLSIPLVNIISN
+343 SPLSIPLVSIISN
-356 SENNLQAS
+356 SENNLQPS

-370 AADID
+370 AADIA
-375 RDEAGLLFSSPLPRI
+375 REEADLLFTSPLPRI

-398 YPRDGYFGAL
+398 YPRDAYFGVL
-408 PAAMP
+408 PEKMP

-433 QVQAL
+433 QVRAL

-451 HDAPHFIL
+451 HNAPHFIL
-459 WTAPACFERASTR
+459 WTAPACFEQASTR
-472 FIAGKPAQDC
+472 FIAGKPAHDC
-482 TLQFPPTN
+482 TL

>member
-1 MTLLPRLTLLAAA
+1 MTFLPRLTLLAT
-14 LAPLLASAGLHAEAM
+14 LLAGTSLHAEPM
-29 YFTPCAD
+29 FFTPCSD
-36 TAVPGSLCSGLNVPG
+36 TAAPGSLCSGLNVPG

-61 EPDAMHVFVR
+61 EADAMHVFVR
-71 KIAADVSAGKPAK
+71 KFAADVPAGKPAK
-84 GTLWLVAGG
+84 GTVWLVAGG

-98 AAFYSLLP
+98 ASFYSLLP

-145 LAGAEWGSCFAGINL
+145 LAGAEWASCFTGINL
-160 MPDYAAQ
+160 MPEYAAQ

-175 DLQALIDGEQG
+175 DLKALIEGERS
-186 KNKAPVYVYG
+186 KRKRPPVYVYS

-212 LPVKGVILDSLVPPQ
+212 LPVQGVIFDSLVPPQ
-227 TDARWDLSQRSH
+227 ADARWDLSQRSH
-239 VVDAAGRQVLARCD
+239 VVNQVGLQVLARCD
-253 ADAACHAALGE
+253 ADAACHATLGE
-264 PAASVYR
+264 PAEALYR

-278 ADPAMLAKIPG
+278 AEPALLAKIPG
-289 KNLKNFLGG
+289 KNLKNFLGS
-298 MLDVPAARDRIPYLL
+298 MLDVPAARARIPSLL
-313 HDLDHGKEGELTAVR
+313 RDLDQGKDGELAAVR
-328 ATLTQAAASLGSYPQ
+328 ATLTDAAASLGSYPQ
-343 SPLSIPLVNIISN
+343 SPLSIPLVSIISN
-356 SENNLQAS
+356 SENNLQPS
-364 LRPGWT
+364 LRPDWT
-370 AADID
+370 AADLD
-375 RDEAGLLFSSPLPRI
+375 REEADLLLTSPLPRI

-398 YPRDGYFGAL
+398 YPRDAYFGAL
-408 PAAMP
+408 PAKVP

-438 TQSKAGKVALSTV
+438 TQGKAGKVALATV
-451 HDAPHFIL
+451 HNAPHFIL
-459 WTAPACFERASTR
+459 WTAPACFEQASTR
-472 FIAGKPAQDC
+472 FLAGKPAQDC
-482 TLQFPPTN
+482 TL

>member
-1 MTLLPRLTLLAAA
+1 MTVLPRLPLLATLLAAA
-14 LAPLLASAGLHAEAM
+14 SLHAEPM
-29 YFTPCAD
+29 YFTPCSD

-56 GRAVG
+56 GRG
-61 EPDAMHVFVR
+61 IGDPDAMHVFVR
-71 KIAADVSAGKPAK
+71 KIAADVPAGKPAK

-98 AAFYSLLP
+98 ASFYSLLP

-133 VEESEQSPGGRA
+133 VEESERSPGGRA

-160 MPDYAAQ
+160 MPEYAGQ
-167 FSITTAAR
+167 FSITMAAG
-175 DLQALIDGEQG
+175 DLQALIAGERQAKG
-186 KNKAPVYVYG
+186 KQPPVYVYS

-239 VVDAAGRQVLARCD
+239 VVNTAGMQVLAWCD

-264 PAASVYR
+264 PAATLYR
-271 RVLDKVQ
+271 RVLDKAQ
-278 ADPAMLAKIPG
+278 ADSALLAKIPG
-289 KNLKNFLGG
+289 KNLKHFLGS
-298 MLDVPAARDRIPYLL
+298 MLDVPAARARIPYLL
-313 HDLDHGKEGELTAVR
+313 RELDQGKDGELASVR
-328 ATLTQAAASLGSYPQ
+328 ATLTQAAAGLGSYPQ

-364 LRPGWT
+364 LRPNWA

-375 RDEAGLLFSSPLPRI
+375 RDEAELLFTSPLPRI

-398 YPRDGYFGAL
+398 YPRDAYFGAL
-408 PAAMP
+408 PAKVP

-438 TQSKAGKVALSTV
+438 TQNKAGTVAMSTV
-451 HDAPHFIL
+451 HNAPHFIL
-459 WTAPACFERASTR
+459 WTAPACFEQASTR

>member
-1 MTLLPRLTLLAAA
+1 MTFLPRLTLLAT
-14 LAPLLASAGLHAEAM
+14 LLAGTSLHAEPM
-29 YFTPCAD
+29 FFTPCSD
-36 TAVPGSLCSGLNVPG
+36 TAAPGSLCSGLNVPG

-61 EPDAMHVFVR
+61 EADAMHVFVR
-71 KIAADVSAGKPAK
+71 KFAADVPAGKPAK

-133 VEESEQSPGGRA
+133 VEESEHSPGGRA
-145 LAGAEWGSCFAGINL
+145 LAGAEWASCFTGINR
-160 MPDYAAQ
+160 MPEYAAQ

-175 DLQALIDGEQG
+175 DLKALIEGERSTG
-186 KNKAPVYVYG
+186 HKHTKPPVYVYS

-212 LPVKGVILDSLVPPQ
+212 LPVQGVIFDSLVPPQ
-227 TDARWDLSQRSH
+227 TDARWDLSQRSQ
-239 VVDAAGRQVLARCD
+239 VVNQVGMQVLARCD
-253 ADAACHAALGE
+253 ADAACHATLGE
-264 PAASVYR
+264 PAEALYR
-271 RVLDKVQ
+271 RVLDKAQ
-278 ADPAMLAKIPG
+278 ADPALLATIPG

-298 MLDVPAARDRIPYLL
+298 MLDVPNARARIPYLL
-313 HDLDHGKEGELTAVR
+313 QDLDRGGETELASVR
-328 ATLTQAAASLGSYPQ
+328 ATLADAAASLGSYPQ
-343 SPLSIPLVNIISN
+343 SPLSIPLVSIISN
-356 SENNLQAS
+356 SENNLQPS

-370 AADID
+370 AADIA
-375 RDEAGLLFSSPLPRI
+375 RDEADLLFTSPLPRI

-398 YPRDGYFGAL
+398 YPRDAYFGAL
-408 PAAMP
+408 PAKVP

-438 TQSKAGKVALSTV
+438 TQRKAGKVALATV
-451 HDAPHFIL
+451 HNAPHFIL
-459 WTAPACFERASTR
+459 WTAPACFEQASTR
-472 FIAGKPAQDC
+472 FLAGKPAQDC
-482 TLQFPPTN
+482 TL